1 MQAPLEADGGG
12 GAAVR
17 ADTRKCFYV
26 VNPSGDLAHTQV
38 MFEAAFKM
46 QPWEGVAGSPPSAER
61 LLAALRDQDLFTYCG
76 HGAGER
82 YLGGEGGDKLH
93 SHWQSVKASAILMGC
108 SSGRLKRSGI
118 LEPRGMALNY
128 VMAGCPLAI
137 GCLWDVSDRDIDR
150 FADAL
155 LRGSGVYH
163 NMPPRSTPDA
173 KAARDAPPLALD
185 EEVCA
190 TLPLGVARARA
201 TVRMRFLIGAAPVC
215 YGLPVSCR

>member
-1 MQAPLEADGGG
+1 MREWCTLRSRGTRRVWSA
-12 GAAVR
+12 R
-17 ADTRKCFYV
+17 AT
-26 VNPSGDLAHTQV
+26 
-38 MFEAAFKM
+38 
-46 QPWEGVAGSPPSAER
+46 
-61 LLAALRDQDLFTYCG
+61 
-76 HGAGER
+76 
-82 YLGGEGGDKLH
+82 
-93 SHWQSVKASAILMGC
+93 
-108 SSGRLKRSGI
+108 
-118 LEPRGMALNY
+118 
-128 VMAGCPLAI
+128 
-137 GCLWDVSDRDIDR
+137 
-150 FADAL
+150 L